1 MNSFEERVDK
11 LNQHIAS
18 LCKEDVI
25 VAFSG
30 GVDSSL
36 VLKLAV
42 EKAKANNK
50 KVYAVTVHTKL
61 HPVGDVEVSKRVA
74 EETGAIHKIFEVD
87 ELSNAGILNNPE
99 NRCYLCKKFIF
110 TQLVA
115 FATELGI
122 HSILEGTN
130 ADDLN
135 VYRPGIQA
143 LKELDII
150 SPLAKAG
157 LTKLDIRFLAKEYG
171 ITVAN
176 RPSAPCMATRF
187 PYNTALS
194 YEKMEKLEK
203 GENFLRNL
211 GFYNVRIRLHD
222 DIARIEVDDNDMDK
236 FMGLRNTVIS
246 KIKALGFNYVTVDL
260 EGFRSGSMDYK
271 IVTNKEEK

>member
-1 MNSFEERVDK
+1 MNSFEERVEK

-18 LCKEDVI
+18 LCSEDVI

-36 VLKLAV
+36 VLKLAA
-42 EKAKANNK
+42 EKAKANNS

-61 HPVGDVEVSKRVA
+61 HPVGDLEVAKKVA

-87 ELSNAGILNNPE
+87 ELNSAGILNNPE
-99 NRCYLCKKFIF
+99 DRCYLCKKFIF
-110 TQLVA
+110 TQLVS
-115 FATELGI
+115 FASELKVKNI
-122 HSILEGTN
+122 MEGTN

-135 VYRPGIQA
+135 MYRPGIKA

-157 LTKLDIRFLAKEYG
+157 LTKQDIRSLAKEYE

-187 PYNTALS
+187 PYNTTLS
-194 YEKMEKLEK
+194 YEKMEQLEK
-203 GENFLRNL
+203 GENYLREL

-222 DIARIEVDDNDMDK
+222 DIARIEVDDNDMEK
-236 FMGLRNTVIS
+236 FMSLRKNIIS
-246 KIKALGFNYVTVDL
+246 YIKSLGFAYVTLDL

-271 IVTNKEEK
+271 LIGIRKDN

>member
-1 MNSFEERVDK
+1 MNSFEERVEK
-11 LNQHIAS
+11 LNQHITS
-18 LCKEDVI
+18 LCNEDVI

-36 VLKLAV
+36 VLKLAA
-42 EKAKANNK
+42 EKTKANNT

-61 HPVGDVEVSKRVA
+61 HPVGDLEVAKKVA

-87 ELSNAGILNNPE
+87 ELNSAGILNNPE
-99 NRCYLCKKFIF
+99 DRCYLCKKFIF
-110 TQLVA
+110 TQLVS
-115 FATELGI
+115 FAAELKVKN
-122 HSILEGTN
+122 ILEGTN

-135 VYRPGIQA
+135 MYRPGIKA

-157 LTKLDIRFLAKEYG
+157 LTKQDIRSLAKEYG

-194 YEKMEKLEK
+194 YEKMEQLEK
-203 GENFLRNL
+203 GENYLREL

-236 FMGLRNTVIS
+236 FMSLRKNIIS
-246 KIKALGFNYVTVDL
+246 YIKSLDFAYVTLDL

-271 IVTNKEEK
+271 LIGRK